1 MIEFIF
7 RNRLGHTSI
16 LEEVLTV
23 LQPFSYSR
31 KSAGGPISLESNNCD
46 LRGELTQVISENL
59 SVVLASH
66 KPNSDPNREPP
77 LGNLHYLCPHSVDF
91 RFGTGSNDYV
101 YHVLKNRLA
110 IFILF
115 SVALSHKSI
124 VPDWSWVGMAASSR
138 MIRSMPIRLAPNRA
152 RLRIQ

>member
-1 MIEFIF
+1 M
-7 RNRLGHTSI
+7 
-16 LEEVLTV
+16 LTV

-101 YHVLKNRLA
+101 YHVLKNRLLDSLLQAVPIDGKLVA
-110 IFILF
+110 IVEHVFARIGSLLPW
-115 SVALSHKSI
+115 SSWASLLRYRVIKQRTGGYPKSL
-124 VPDWSWVGMAASSR
+124 GH
-138 MIRSMPIRLAPNRA
+138 PNKGSDG
-152 RLRIQ
+152 